1 MKIMGCYDDI
11 LGQEAANRHMCKNA
25 WEEGRIEGREEGREE
40 GKEEGLAEGM
50 KKGHA
55 EGCAETTEKE
65 RREFAIR
72 LLAIGT
78 DPEQVAELSK
88 LSIEDVMELMGS
100 RTNRNMNGS
109 TAVQL

>member
-1 MKIMGCYDDI
+1 MKKLVKIMGCYDDI

-25 WEEGRIEGREEGREE
+25 WEEGRIEGR
-40 GKEEGLAEGM
+40 EEGLAEGM